1 VLALDID
8 GVILRDAPESGSWSS
23 VFSETFDVDAS
34 LLQESFFGPLWP
46 DIVRGRLA
54 IEPALGAAISSLGWG
69 MTVEDALKV
78 WFDADFHPD
87 LDVIEAVEGWAR
99 DGVRVVLVSNQ
110 EHRRVNYLQVRL
122 ASLLNADIAYSADVG
137 YIKSEQPFYTAAEK
151 RLGIS
156 GATHN
161 VVFVDDALEN
171 VTVANAWGWTGLH
184 FVRAKSWTVPIEE
197 ALAEESSDSRGRS

>member
-46 DIVRGRLA
+46 DIVRGRLP
-54 IEPALGAAISSLGWG
+54 IEPALGTAISSLGWG

-87 LDVIEAVEGWAR
+87 LDVIEAVEGWAS
-99 DGVRVVLVSNQ
+99 DGVRVLLVSNQ
-110 EHRRVNYLQVRL
+110 EHRRVTYLQERL
-122 ASLLNADIAYSADVG
+122 ASLNADIAYSADVG
-137 YIKSEQPFYTAAEK
+137 YIKSERPFYKAAEK

-156 GATHN
+156 GTTHN
-161 VVFVDDALEN
+161 VIFVDDTFEN
-171 VTVANAWGWTGLH
+171 VDVANAHGWNGFH
-184 FVRAKSWTVPIEE
+184 FVRAKSWTVAIEE
-197 ALAEESSDSRGRS
+197 ALYE